1 MAIVTEIDILVIGAG
16 VVGLAIAERLSR
28 SGRRIVV
35 AERHE
40 TFGRETSSR
49 NSEVIH
55 CGMYYDESFLK
66 TRLCVRGNPLLY
78 ETCLR
83 AGIPFRK
90 TGKVVVAA
98 DRSETGELEAVL
110 DQGRRN
116 GVPGLR
122 LVSARE
128 LEDLEPGARG
138 VQGLFSPESGIVD
151 SHALMAFLE
160 REAASRGVTFGYS
173 CDVKAVTRTSTGEF
187 DSEMTDADGQ
197 ALTLRSQ
204 TVINAAGLG
213 ADLVAQS
220 AGIDIDAAGY
230 RIYPAKGEYFRI
242 SPRHRG
248 RLSRLV
254 YPVPSTDHLGAHA
267 VLGLDGGLKI
277 GPNSIPSALGDYS
290 VDPAHEPDFFRKASR
305 LLPFLQPGDLSP
317 DMAGIRPKL
326 APLSE
331 PMRDFVIREEGSR
344 GLQGLVDLVGMESP
358 ALTSCLA
365 IAEEVERIFD
375 GRP

>member
-1 MAIVTEIDILVIGAG
+1 VALVTDMDILVIGAG
-16 VVGLAIAERLSR
+16 VVGLAVAERLSR
-28 SGRRIVV
+28 TGRRIVV
-35 AERHE
+35 VERHE
-40 TFGRETSSR
+40 SFGRETSSR

-66 TRLCVRGNPLLY
+66 TRLCVRGNPMLY
-78 ETCLR
+78 EACQR

-90 TGKVVVAA
+90 TGKVVLAVDESERAA
-98 DRSETGELEAVL
+98 LHTLLE
-110 DQGRRN
+110 QGRKN

-122 LVSARE
+122 LVSSRE
-128 LEDLEPGARG
+128 VADLEPATRG
-138 VQGLFSPESGIVD
+138 VEGLFSPESGIVD

-173 CDVKAVTRTSTGEF
+173 CDVKAVTTTSSGEF
-187 DSEMTDADGQ
+187 DAEMTDADGQ
-197 ALTLRSQ
+197 GLTLRSAC
-204 TVINAAGLG
+204 VVNSAGLG
-213 ADLVAQS
+213 ADRIAAS
-220 AGIDIDAAGY
+220 AGIDIDAEGY

-242 SPRHRG
+242 SSRHRG

-254 YPVPSTDHLGAHA
+254 YPVPYRDHLGAHA

-277 GPNSIPSALGDYS
+277 GPNSIPAVLGDYS
-290 VDPAHEPDFFRKASR
+290 VDPSHGPEFFRKASR
-305 LLPFLQPGDLSP
+305 LLPFLSEGDLSP

-331 PMRDFVIREEGSR
+331 PMRDFVIREEASR
-344 GLQGLVDLVGMESP
+344 GLPGLVDLVGMESP

-365 IAEEVERIFD
+365 IAEEVQRVLA
-375 GRP
+375 